1 MFKKGKKIKSIIAI
15 GVVTVALAMPQGIE
29 ARGAHASHS
38 SSHSSSHVSSSR
50 SSSVRSSSSVSK
62 SSSSIKAS
70 TPKSTSKPSSTS
82 KSTTK
87 TSTKSST
94 ASSGKVDSAKFST
107 KPSSTKATSKTATK
121 TSSSSK
127 YTKYY
132 SVKSKPVKHVV
143 SSPTYYTHYSSTPYY
158 DNDLSFFRTYALMNL
173 LNNHNNPSERDI
185 AKELE
190 QRGYNQAEVND
201 ILTGAKQEKQ
211 QKDKDTKSEIDK
223 LRSENYKLK
232 EKAKSLKMWNILLI
246 LGSLGVIV
254 IACVIGTKDKY

>member
-1 MFKKGKKIKSIIAI
+1 MGGCKIKSLIAV
-15 GVVTVALAMPQGIE
+15 GAVTIALVMPQNIE

-38 SSHSSSHVSSSR
+38 SSHSSSHSVSHSSSH
-50 SSSVRSSSSVSK
+50 VSK
-62 SSSSIKAS
+62 SSTVRSSPVKTS

-107 KPSSTKATSKTATK
+107 KPSSTKSTTKTATK
-121 TSSSSK
+121 TSSSTK

-132 SVKSKPVKHVV
+132 SVKSKPVKHIV

-173 LNNHNNPSERDI
+173 LNNNNNPSERDI

-211 QKDKDTKSEIDK
+211 QKDKDTRSEIDK
-223 LRSENYKLK
+223 LRSENKKLTEKYK
-232 EKAKSLKMWNILLI
+232 SIKMWNILLI
-246 LGSLGVIV
+246 LGSFGVIV
-254 IACVIGTKDKY
+254 VACVIGTKDRY